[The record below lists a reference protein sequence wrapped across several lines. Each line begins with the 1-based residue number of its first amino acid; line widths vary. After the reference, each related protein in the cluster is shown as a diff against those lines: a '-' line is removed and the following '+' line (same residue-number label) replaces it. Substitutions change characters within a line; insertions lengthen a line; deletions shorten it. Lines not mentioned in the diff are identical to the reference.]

1 MLEVTWRP
9 LSLESSGQIFRAGLL
24 MILVAQLLITC
35 ICHITTFGEISGS
48 FLCYVYYVT
57 NVTKSMIFKS
67 DSFETTL

>member
-35 ICHITTFGEISGS
+35 ICHSGS

>member
-9 LSLESSGQIFRAGLL
+9 LSLESSEQIFRAGVV
-24 MILVAQLLITC
+24 ILVAQLLITC
-35 ICHITTFGEISGS
+35 ICHITTYGEISGS